1 MDSQNLKDHRQI
13 GQEQD
18 LFTTSELVGSGLP
31 LFTPKGA
38 VLRKLVEEYIADLL
52 SRAGYDCV
60 WSSHIAR
67 KELYE
72 VSGHLEKYGDD
83 MFPIMKTKG
92 REYAL
97 KGMSCPHHIQI
108 FARKPVSY
116 REMPQRYAE
125 TATVYRSEQS
135 GELGGLT
142 RVLSITQ
149 DDAHVFCTE
158 EQVRE
163 EFEKAIEINKQ
174 MLKDFGF
181 KDYWIQ
187 LSKRDPDK
195 KEKYLGDDE
204 IWDQMESLMK
214 KILEETNTKF
224 KEVAGEAA
232 FYGPKMDLMAVD
244 CHGREWQL
252 STIQLDFNL
261 PERFNLSYIG
271 EDGKEHHPYMIHR
284 ATLGSV
290 ERFLGVYLEHIQGI
304 LPTWLSPVQ
313 VVIIPISEKHNEYA
327 TSTADNLE
335 TEGIRV
341 ELDNRSETM
350 QSKIRDAQVQKVP
363 YMIIVGDKEQEAK
376 KIAVRTREG
385 KDLGQMQ
392 LDAFLRKIKGEIE
405 RKRNTEYFDHAQY
418 RSIEKKV

>member
-1 MDSQNLKDHRQI
+1 MSDLKDHRQI

-18 LFTTSELVGSGLP
+18 LFLTSELVGSGLP

-38 VLRKLVEEYIADLL
+38 ILRILVEQYIADLL
-52 SRAGYDCV
+52 TKSGYDQV
-60 WSSHIAR
+60 WVPHIAR

-116 REMPQRYAE
+116 REMPQRYAQ
-125 TATVYRSEQS
+125 TTTVYRSEQS

-149 DDAHVFCTE
+149 DDGHVFCTE
-158 EQVRE
+158 TQVKE
-163 EFEKAIEINKQ
+163 EFKKAIEINKQ

-187 LSKRDPDK
+187 LSKRDPK
-195 KEKYLGDDE
+195 NKNKYLGDDKV
-204 IWDQMESLMK
+204 WDQMEGLMK
-214 KILEETNTKF
+214 DILEETETKF
-224 KEVAGEAA
+224 KEVEGEAA
-232 FYGPKMDLMAVD
+232 FYGPKMDLMAID
-244 CHGREWQL
+244 THSREWQL

-261 PERFNLSYIG
+261 PERFQINYIG
-271 EDGKEHHPYMIHR
+271 EDGKQYRPYMIHR

-290 ERFLGVYLEHIQGI
+290 ERFLGVYLEHTQGVF
-304 LPTWLSPVQ
+304 PTWLSPVQ
-313 VVIIPISEKHNEYA
+313 AVVIPISEKHVDYA
-327 TSTADNLE
+327 KKVAEELI
-335 TEGIRV
+335 GVRV
-341 ELDNRSETM
+341 EVDDRSETM

-363 YMIIVGDKEQEAK
+363 FMLVVGDREMEANK
-376 KIAVRTREG
+376 VAVRTRDG
-385 KDLGQMQ
+385 KDLGAIST
-392 LDAFLRKIKGEIE
+392 DEFLAKIQEEIE
-405 RKRNTEYFDHAQY
+405 TK
-418 RSIEKKV
+418 I